1 MELRLRRPVRLRTRI
16 TVSFAFIAA
25 LASLIMSISTYSLA
39 RRNLLQQRERSSIQ
53 SAYVHAR
60 ALQAALTSQSTD
72 KGELSDALNSLGVGS
87 GSAAIIRMPTSEP
100 TEHGSGP
107 AVDEDALVSQSTRS
121 EIVLDDVPMSLRAD
135 VDDGDPAM
143 IRTAVGKETML
154 VVGLPLPSLEASG
167 RIGSYYE
174 IVSLED
180 ISSTLN
186 TITIVLLITMIGTTV
201 LGTALGWWISRGVLR
216 PLGSIGLAAEA
227 IASGRLGTRL
237 EETSDPDLAKLVD
250 TFNHMASN
258 LEDRIERD
266 ARFTSDVSHELR
278 SPITTLTASMGVL
291 EARRDDIPDGP
302 ARAAIDL
309 MTADLERFQQL
320 VEDLLEISRYD
331 SGAIRLELSEVRI
344 TELVDATLASRHTRI
359 PVQVEAGLEQA
370 KVRVDKRR
378 LSRVLANLLDNAD
391 KYGDGAT
398 GIEVSRSDDHV
409 RIAIEDAGPGVPES
423 DREVIFDRFARGSA
437 AGRRSASSGG
447 VGLGLALVSE
457 HMHLQGG
464 EVWLED
470 RPDGGPGA
478 RFVIEV
484 GAVIESEPAARDEP
498 EVPV

>member
-1 MELRLRRPVRLRTRI
+1 MALPFRRPVRLRTRV
-16 TVSFAFIAA
+16 TVSFTLGAA
-25 LASLIMSISTYSLA
+25 LLSLILSVSTYSLA
-39 RRNLLQQRERSSIQ
+39 RRNLLQQREKETIQ

-60 ALQAALTSQSTD
+60 AIQSALTSKSTSHQQ
-72 KGELSDALNSLGVGS
+72 LSDAVNSLGVGS
-87 GSAAIIRMPTSEP
+87 GSVAVVKMPNTDENGEP
-100 TEHGSGP
+100 
-107 AVDEDALVSQSTRS
+107 VNQSTKS
-121 EIVLDDVPMSLRAD
+121 EVVLDNIPSSLRAD
-135 VDDGDPAM
+135 VSNRDPAM
-143 IRTAVGKETML
+143 IRTVIGRETML
-154 VVGLPLPSLEASG
+154 IVGLPLPSLEADG
-167 RIGSYYE
+167 NIGGYFE

-180 ISSTLN
+180 ISRTLN
-186 TITIVLLITMIGTTV
+186 TLAIVLAITFIGTTV
-201 LGTALGWWISRGVLR
+201 LGAALGWWISRGVLR

-237 EETSDPDLAKLVD
+237 EDTSDPDLTKLVA

-331 SGAIRLELSEVRI
+331 SGAIRLELSEI
-344 TELVDATLASRHTRI
+344 LISELVGATLAHRRLEI
-359 PVQVEAGLEQA
+359 PVEIESGLEQA

-378 LSRVLANLLDNAD
+378 LSRVLANLLDNAE
-391 KYGDGAT
+391 KYGEGAT
-398 GIEVSRSDDHV
+398 RVEITLVDDRV
-409 RIAIEDAGPGVPES
+409 RIAVEDAGPGVPEA
-423 DREVIFDRFARGSA
+423 DRSVIFDRFSRGSA
-437 AGRRSASSGG
+437 AGRRSSSSSG

-464 EVWLED
+464 DVWLED
-470 RPDGGPGA
+470 RPDGASGA
-478 RFVIEV
+478 RFVVELGTPIEAEERPV
-484 GAVIESEPAARDEP
+484 DAAEVIA
-498 EVPV
+498 